1 MKMLGYVE
9 PMRYVYRL
17 ENKRLS
23 EGLFWLVTDANFMNV
38 VKWLSPTS
46 VVDMYCLP
54 KPTEELE
61 LPWDE
66 NGPTWD
72 VGIDMEI
79 GEILESISIIDED
92 MEVEK
97 KTSFAFEAFDDMIEG
112 NIFVWLMNLKGNICM
127 DMMV

>member
-1 MKMLGYVE
+1 
-9 PMRYVYRL
+9 
-17 ENKRLS
+17 
-23 EGLFWLVTDANFMNV
+23 
-38 VKWLSPTS
+38 
-46 VVDMYCLP
+46 
-54 KPTEELE
+54 
-61 LPWDE
+61 
-66 NGPTWD
+66 
-72 VGIDMEI
+72 MEI